1 MYSNDFV
8 VCVCKDGKA
17 VDEDRGGV
25 VRLPFGQEYTIY
37 LKNKHSRRAVADI
50 SIDGEHMG
58 EFVVG
63 AHSSVYIKRPADRD
77 AAFRFVSATSDAAK
91 KEGKSEDDA
100 SGVITVKWSLEKVRY
115 IRHEYVPT
123 STPIPWKSPSPY
135 GRSILR
141 STEFYSQSFNTDA
154 QPAACFNCCSDF
166 DGEVKTSGG
175 IQLPEVSNVGV
186 TVDGGRTNQSFY
198 EVNIDI
204 EDTSTT
210 MIIILRGL
218 DVKAE
223 RKAKKSQTLAEI
235 KKIKAQLEKLER
247 EYGSEVL

>member
-100 SGVITVKWSLEKVRY
+100 SGVITVKWSLEKARPTIRY
-115 IRHEYVPT
+115 LAPPVYR
-123 STPIPWKSPSPY
+123 S
-135 GRSILR
+135 RSIR
-141 STEFYSQSFNTDA
+141 KYDEPWITPQIYTSNNADA

-166 DGEVKTSGG
+166 DGAVTTSGG

-210 MIIILRGL
+210 MVIILRGL